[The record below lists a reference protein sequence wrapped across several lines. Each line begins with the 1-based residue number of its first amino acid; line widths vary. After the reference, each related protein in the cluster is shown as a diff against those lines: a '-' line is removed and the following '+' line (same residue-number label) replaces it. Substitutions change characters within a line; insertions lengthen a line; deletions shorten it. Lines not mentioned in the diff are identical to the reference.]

1 MEQLAQMKRR
11 IKAIETIKKVTH
23 AMRLISMSTHTKLQ
37 AKRSFLTTY
46 KETFQSLWASIRNN
60 LPNSKDTRWQDPHH
74 LIILIGSEK
83 GLVGTFNSNL
93 FKELERDHP
102 SFKELYFIGVGKH
115 AIDYL
120 NQKKAI
126 TLATYEHLTADHFV
140 KIAQSITDLLIES
153 PVQYPSTKVYSTI
166 AKSFFAQMPIITKL
180 LPLVEPELSPDTPRA
195 EYTFEQS
202 PEELQNTLKSLLIS
216 VTLQEALYD
225 SILAEQSSRF
235 VSMDAST
242 RNAENLLTSMTL
254 DYNKLRQ
261 ASITRELTELT
272 ATL

>member
-1 MEQLAQMKRR
+1 MEQLAHMKRR
-11 IKAIETIKKVTH
+11 IKAVETIKKVTH

-37 AKRSFLTTY
+37 DKRSFLTSY
-46 KETFQSLWASIRNN
+46 KETFQSLWASVSTG
-60 LPNSKDTRWQDPHH
+60 LPKIEDTRRLDPHQ
-74 LIILIGSEK
+74 LIILVGSQK

-93 FKELERDHP
+93 FKQLEKDHR
-102 SFKELYFIGVGKH
+102 SFKNLYFIGIGKH

-120 NQKKAI
+120 TRKKAI
-126 TLATYEHLTADHFV
+126 TLATYDTLTVDHFV
-140 KIAQSITDLLIES
+140 SIAQAITDILINS
-153 PVQYPSTKVYSTI
+153 PLQYPSTTIYSNF
-166 AKSFFAQMPIITKL
+166 AKSFFIQLPTQTKL
-180 LPLVEPELSPDTPRA
+180 LPLVEPELSADTPQT

-202 PEELQNTLKSLLIS
+202 PEELRDTLKSLLIS

-225 SILAEQSSRF
+225 SMVAEQASRF

-242 RNAENLLTSMTL
+242 RNAENLLTSMKL